1 MITVSDGILAIE
13 RVNYRMVVA
22 SHRFSV
28 TVRGIS
34 LSLNLKDF
42 SFRFERNGI
51 STIAYGSFE
60 DVETLRFVA
69 DHSLTFRFEKLGDN
83 GEVATYGIIITSALD
98 DLVKALIKYSVTE
111 TKENV
116 TVDD

>member
-1 MITVSDGILAIE
+1 MITVSDGIVAIE

-34 LSLNLKDF
+34 LSLNLKDL

-60 DVETLRFVA
+60 GIETLRFVI
-69 DHSLTFRFEKLGDN
+69 DSKITFRFEKLGDN
-83 GEVATYGIIITSALD
+83 GIDVTYGIVVTSALD
-98 DLVKALIKYSVTE
+98 DLVRALVKYSVTE
-111 TKENV
+111 TKETI

>member
-28 TVRGIS
+28 TVRDIS
-34 LSLNLKDF
+34 LSLNLKDL
-42 SFRFERNGI
+42 SFRLERNGI
-51 STIAYGSFE
+51 STIAYGSFKG
-60 DVETLRFVA
+60 VETLRFVI
-69 DHSLTFRFEKLGDN
+69 DSEITFRLEKLGDT
-83 GEVATYGIIITSALD
+83 GKIVTFGIIITSALD
-98 DLVKALIKYSVTE
+98 DLVRALVKYNVYNV
-111 TKENV
+111 KESV

>member
-28 TVRGIS
+28 TVRDIS
-34 LSLNLKDF
+34 LSLNLEDL

-51 STIAYGSFE
+51 STIAYGSFK
-60 DVETLRFVA
+60 DVKTLRFVA
-69 DHSLTFRFEKLGDN
+69 DSKITFRFEKLGDN
-83 GEVATYGIIITSALD
+83 GIEVTYGIVVTSALD
-98 DLVKALIKYSVTE
+98 DLVRALVKYYVTE
-111 TKENV
+111 TKESV

>member
-1 MITVSDGILAIE
+1 MITVSNGILAIE

-51 STIAYGSFE
+51 STISYGSF
-60 DVETLRFVA
+60 DGIETLRFVV
-69 DHSLTFRFEKLGDN
+69 DSKITFRFEKLGNNEID
-83 GEVATYGIIITSALD
+83 VTYGIVVTSALD
-98 DLVKALIKYSVTE
+98 DLVRALVKYSVTE
-111 TKENV
+111 TKESV